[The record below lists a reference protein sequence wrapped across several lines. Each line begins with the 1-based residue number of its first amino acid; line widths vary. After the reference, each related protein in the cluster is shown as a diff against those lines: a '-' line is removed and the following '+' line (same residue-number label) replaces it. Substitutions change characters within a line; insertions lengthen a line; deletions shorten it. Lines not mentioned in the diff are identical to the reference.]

1 MFAENQA
8 LWWQP
13 QTLLNEQ
20 SCKIQLGPL
29 QIFLQRK
36 AGEWRLATEL
46 LTQAEHQHVE
56 SHLLAQWPQHRLA
69 NRFVFE
75 NEPLQFCLKPVLADR
90 PVVVKTHQPVYV
102 PPGEQV
108 TFYISSPV
116 SIRIELQQPDLMLQ
130 EVQSQRLSDT
140 WFGPNTQIGELC
152 YADKTQARHSK
163 EELPRRVHKAVTPVT
178 VKNNSSQMMSI
189 EKLSLPVPYLSLY
202 GLADGSLWTDQV
214 LLDHQDDAE
223 LSRLQISKQMPAG
236 SDGAE
241 RLAKPRLV
249 MEKHGLFRAFS
260 DLFAHAA
267 SRGSL

>member
-20 SCKIQLGPL
+20 SCKILLGPL
-29 QIFLQRK
+29 HIVLQRK
-36 AGEWRLATEL
+36 TGEWWLATERVP
-46 LTQAEHQHVE
+46 QSEHQHVE
-56 SHLLAQWPQHRLA
+56 LQQLSQWPQDHQPS
-69 NRFVFE
+69 RFVFQH
-75 NEPLQFCLKPVLADR
+75 EPLQFCLRPLLADR

-116 SIRIELQQPDLMLQ
+116 SIRIELQQPNLLLQ
-130 EVQSQRLSDT
+130 EIQTQRLSDT
-140 WFGPNTQIGELC
+140 WFGPNTQTGELC

-163 EELPRRVHKAVTPVT
+163 EELPKRVHKAVTPVM

-214 LLDHQDDAE
+214 ILDHQDEAE
-223 LSRLQISKQMPAG
+223 LSELHISKQMPAG

-241 RLAKPRLV
+241 RLAKPRLY

>member
-20 SCKIQLGPL
+20 SCKILLGPL

-56 SHLLAQWPQHRLA
+56 SQLLDQWPQRSQA
-69 NRFVFE
+69 SRFVFE
-75 NEPLQFCLKPVLADR
+75 NEPLQFCLKPLLADR

-116 SIRIELQQPDLMLQ
+116 SIRIELQQPTLLLK
-130 EVQSQRLSDT
+130 EVQTLRLSDT
-140 WFGPNTQIGELC
+140 WFGPNTQVGELC
-152 YADKTQARHSK
+152 YADKTQARQSK
-163 EELPRRVHKAVTPVT
+163 EELPKRVHRAVTPVT

-189 EKLSLPVPYLSLY
+189 EKLSLPIPYLSLY

-223 LSRLQISKQMPAG
+223 MSKLQISKKMPAG

-241 RLAKPRLV
+241 RLAKPRLY

-260 DLFAHAA
+260 DLFSHSA
-267 SRGSL
+267 SRSGS

>member
-36 AGEWRLATEL
+36 TGEWRLATEL
-46 LTQAEHQHVE
+46 STQTEYQDFASQLLT
-56 SHLLAQWPQHRLA
+56 QWPQSRA
-69 NRFVFE
+69 ASRFVFE

-102 PPGEQV
+102 PPGEAV

-116 SIRIELQQPDLMLQ
+116 SIRIELPQANLTLQ
-130 EVQSQRLSDT
+130 EVPTQRLSDS

-163 EELPRRVHKAVTPVT
+163 EELPKRVHKAVTPVR
-178 VKNNSSQMMSI
+178 VKNNAGQMMSI

-214 LLDHQDDAE
+214 LLDHYDDAE
-223 LSRLQISKQMPAG
+223 LSRLHISKQMPLG

-241 RLAKPRLV
+241 LLAKPRLY

-260 DLFAHAA
+260 DLFGHTAN
-267 SRGSL
+267 RNSL

>member
-1 MFAENQA
+1 MFAEQQA
-8 LWWQP
+8 LWWLP

-20 SCKIQLGPL
+20 SCRIQLGPL

-46 LTQAEHQHVE
+46 LTQTEQVHVE
-56 SHLLAQWPQHRLA
+56 RQLLSQWPQHRVA
-69 NRFVFE
+69 SRFVFE
-75 NEPLQFCLKPVLADR
+75 NEPLQFSLNPVLADR
-90 PVVVKTHQPVYV
+90 PVVVKTRQPVYV

-116 SIRIELQQPDLMLQ
+116 SIRIELQQPDLLLQ
-130 EVQSQRLSDT
+130 EVQTQRLSDT
-140 WFGPNTQIGELC
+140 WFGPNTQVGELC
-152 YADKTQARHSK
+152 YADKTQARQSK
-163 EELPRRVHKAVTPVT
+163 EELPKRAYRAITPVT
-178 VKNNSSQMMSI
+178 VKNNASQMMSI

-241 RLAKPRLV
+241 RLAKPRLY
-249 MEKHGLFRAFS
+249 MEKHGFFRAFS
-260 DLFAHAA
+260 DLFGHSTHRSGA
-267 SRGSL
+267 